1 MLNATKKG
9 ETGEDFVN
17 HIAFK
22 SFVKYWCFPGPTDLI
37 KDNKEIC
44 DLLVLF
50 DDICMI
56 ISVKNYDFKGD
67 YDRYFRR
74 TIDKAIRQIDGAE
87 RKLFRNEPLLLKH
100 PDRKEEVFEKGRY
113 KQVHRII
120 VNLNEDVKYYQTSY
134 HYSGK
139 SYTVMDAA
147 AWYTSMEELNTIP
160 DFTRYLSARCDLF
173 NCNPAFIFPRSEY
186 DFSTNDR
193 ISAAGQIEQSA
204 INGNKLT
211 IVNGSEMDLI
221 SEYIRNNFKFPQE
234 LSHDKAEGM
243 MLNIDGR
250 WKDFQASKIS
260 AQKDDYEKESY
271 FIDRL
276 VKELLIHTNQGNHL
290 AQMFF
295 RLNRLD
301 RSDFAKA
308 FLKYHEEHS
317 MGNVNI
323 KINRSHVIM
332 PFINMVFV
340 YHADDVPKE
349 EIAELIRTSLHHHH
363 YLHKFKDIEVGALAI
378 SRTTQE
384 YTFGYSKLI
393 DTYTD
398 KEINEMKQGFF
409 AMGWQ
414 TKQLEA

>member
-1 MLNATKKG
+1 MTDARTKG
-9 ETGEDFVN
+9 VSGEDFVN

-22 SFVKYWCFPGPTDLI
+22 SFVKYWCFQGPTDLI

-50 DDICMI
+50 DDVCI
-56 ISVKNYDFKGD
+56 IVSVKNYDFKGD
-67 YDRYFRR
+67 YDRYFRT

-87 RKLFRNEPLLLKH
+87 RKLFRDEPLLLKH
-100 PDRKEEVFEKGRY
+100 PDRKEELFEKSRY

-134 HYSGK
+134 TFGDK

-160 DFTRYLSARCDLF
+160 DFTRYLSARCALF
-173 NCNPAFIFPRSEY
+173 NRYSAFIFPRSEF
-186 DFSTNDR
+186 DFSVNDR
-193 ISAAGQIEQSA
+193 ISAAGQIDKVAQKE
-204 INGNKLT
+204 NKLT
-211 IVNGSEMDLI
+211 IVNGSELDLI
-221 SEYIRNNFKFPQE
+221 SEYIRNNFKFPAE
-234 LSHDKAEGM
+234 LCHDEVDGM

-250 WKDFQASKIS
+250 WNDFRASKTS
-260 AQKDDYEKESY
+260 TLKDEYEKENY
-271 FIDRL
+271 FIDGL
-276 VKELLIHTNQGNHL
+276 VKELLIHTEQGNHL

-301 RSDFAKA
+301 RSDFANA

-323 KINRSHVIM
+323 KINRSHFIM

-340 YHADDVPKE
+340 YHADNVPKE
-349 EIAELIRTSLHHHH
+349 KIAELIRASLHHHH
-363 YLHKFKDIEVGALAI
+363 YLHKFKDIEIGALAM

-384 YTFGYSKLI
+384 YTFGYSKLVG
-393 DTYTD
+393 TYTD
-398 KEINEMKQGFF
+398 KEINLMKQRFF

-414 TKQLEA
+414 TKQLET